1 MTATDRTESSLSES
15 SLSES
20 SLGESGMSESSLI
33 EASNKK
39 LAVGMS
45 AIFLGAFGVHKFILG
60 YTRVGVIMLVVTLV
74 TCGLGGFVMGVVG
87 VIEGIIV
94 LAKTPE
100 DFAATYLQG
109 QREWF

>member
-1 MTATDRTESSLSES
+1 MTAPDRTEPSLSAASLSEA
-15 SLSES
+15 
-20 SLGESGMSESSLI
+20 GLI

-39 LAVGMS
+39 LAVGMC
-45 AIFLGAFGVHKFILG
+45 AIFLGAFGVHKLILG
-60 YTRVGVIMLVVTLV
+60 YTRVGVIMLVVTVL
-74 TCGLGGFVMGVVG
+74 TCGLGGFVMGVIG

-100 DFAATYLQG
+100 DFVATYLQG

>member
-1 MTATDRTESSLSES
+1 MTAPDRTEPSLSEAS
-15 SLSES
+15 LSATSLSEA
-20 SLGESGMSESSLI
+20 SLI

-39 LAVGMS
+39 LAVGMC
-45 AIFLGAFGVHKFILG
+45 AIFLGAFGVHKLILG